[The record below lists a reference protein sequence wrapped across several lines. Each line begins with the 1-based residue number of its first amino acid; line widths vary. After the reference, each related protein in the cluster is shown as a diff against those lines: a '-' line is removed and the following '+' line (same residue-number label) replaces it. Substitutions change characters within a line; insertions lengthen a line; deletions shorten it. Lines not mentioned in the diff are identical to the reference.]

1 MGGRCR
7 VWYKTQ
13 RQGTEAS
20 CAFKLVEGYEEEDG
34 EEENLRE
41 EQEKEEDED

>member
-1 MGGRCR
+1 MGDGAGSGTRRNGRAR
-7 VWYKTQ
+7 RPV
-13 RQGTEAS
+13 AL
-20 CAFKLVEGYEEEDG
+20 FKLVEGYEEEDG